1 MWPFA
6 SDFLNFLFRIMIS
19 GFIRVVVCV
28 STSLFIKA
36 RPYVIIWITRL
47 PQWLTGEESACNS
60 GDAGDEGSVSVR
72 KIPWRSTGQPTPVFL
87 PGRSHGQ
94 NSLEGY
100 GPWGH
105 KESDTT
111 EVTEYTCGYTTY

>member
-1 MWPFA
+1 MQIQA
-6 SDFLNFLFRIMIS
+6 LNED
-19 GFIRVVVCV
+19 G
-28 STSLFIKA
+28 K
-36 RPYVIIWITRL
+36 
-47 PQWLTGEESACNS
+47 
-60 GDAGDEGSVSVR
+60 
-72 KIPWRSTGQPTPVFL
+72 KIPWSRKGQPTPVFL

-111 EVTEYTCGYTTY
+111 EVTEYTCGYTTYQLSINGRLNPFCFWAIMNNAVIHIYSFTVMTRHNLL